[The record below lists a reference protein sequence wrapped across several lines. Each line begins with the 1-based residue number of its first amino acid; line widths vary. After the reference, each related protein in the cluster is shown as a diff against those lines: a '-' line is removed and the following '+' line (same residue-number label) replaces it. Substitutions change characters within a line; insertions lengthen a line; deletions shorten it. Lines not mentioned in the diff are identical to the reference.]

1 MNFKK
6 MKIFCIG
13 YNKTGTTSLSRIMSN
28 NNISVAPQTPFE
40 YNLESYFYGNYD
52 TFTNMIKEDYYDITF
67 FQDVPFSLPNMYK
80 FLDKEFP
87 NSKFILT
94 VRDNEDEWYDSLIRF
109 YKKCFINFQNP
120 YKIDGYIYKGI
131 LFKVLTKVWGA
142 PKYDPYNKQILKESY
157 LRHNQEVENYFKNTD
172 KLLKINLK
180 DKDLIEKIES
190 FLEFKFKNKNIPH
203 LNKSI

>member
-1 MNFKK
+1 

-13 YNKTGTTSLSRIMSN
+13 YNKTGTTSLSDIMSN

-94 VRDNEDEWYDSLIRF
+94 VRDNENEWYNSLIRF
-109 YKKCFINFQNP
+109 YKKGFINFYNP
-120 YKIDGYIYKGI
+120 HNINGYVYKGV

-142 PKYDPYNKQILKESY
+142 PKHDPYNEKTLKESY

>member
-1 MNFKK
+1 

-13 YNKTGTTSLSRIMSN
+13 YNKTGTTSLSRIISN
-28 NNISVAPQTPFE
+28 NNISVAPQIPFE
-40 YNLESYFYGNYD
+40 YNLESYFYGNYS
-52 TFTNMIKEDYYDITF
+52 TFTNMIKEYYYDKVF

-94 VRDNEDEWYDSLIRF
+94 VRDNEDEWYNSLIRF
-109 YKKCFINFQNP
+109 YKKTFINFNNP
-120 YKIDGYIYKGI
+120 YIINGYVYKGI
-131 LFKVLTKVWGA
+131 LFKILTNAWGA
-142 PKYDPYNKQILKESY
+142 PKYDPYNEKILKESY
-157 LRHNQEVENYFKNTD
+157 LTHNQDVENYFKNTD

-180 DKDLIEKIES
+180 DKDLIQKIES
-190 FLEFKFKNKNIPH
+190 FLDCKLKDKNIPH

>member
-1 MNFKK
+1 

-28 NNISVAPQTPFE
+28 NDISVAQQTPFE
-40 YNLESYFYGNYD
+40 YNLESYFYGNYN

-80 FLDKEFP
+80 ILDKEFP

-94 VRDNEDEWYDSLIRF
+94 VRDNENEWYNSLIRF
-109 YKKCFINFQNP
+109 YKKGFVNFQNP
-120 YKIDGYIYKGI
+120 HMIDYTYKGWIYKI
-131 LFKVLTKVWGA
+131 LTKAWRT
-142 PKYDPYNKQILKESY
+142 PKHDPYNEQILKESY
-157 LRHNQEVENYFKNTD
+157 LKHNRDVENYFKNTD

-180 DKDLIEKIES
+180 DEDLIQKIES
-190 FLEFKFKNKNIPH
+190 FLNIKFKNKNVPQ
-203 LNKSI
+203 LNKST